1 MKKEKL
7 YEAIGEIDDN
17 YINDAHLTTKKKSRP
32 AWIKWG
38 AIAACLCLVVALFP
52 LINNMKRTEQPNE
65 PSVSE
70 APVHFYLDGNL
81 YCFHGDI
88 TQELPEGY
96 ECIGEVKNIGDAFT
110 GNDVEGNAD
119 GKIYMN
125 KSVAD
130 TAYFSWAEWNEEADG
145 PAPFLKLELEP
156 KM

>member
-17 YINDAHLTTKKKSRP
+17 YINDAHLTTKKKKSRP

-38 AIAACLCLVVALFP
+38 AMAACLCLVVALFP

-88 TQELPEGY
+88 TKNCPKAMNVS
-96 ECIGEVKNIGDAFT
+96 VKSKILVMPSQVMTLREMQTARFT
-110 GNDVEGNAD
+110 
-119 GKIYMN
+119 
-125 KSVAD
+125 
-130 TAYFSWAEWNEEADG
+130 
-145 PAPFLKLELEP
+145 
-156 KM
+156 